1 MTEFNIGNPKQVNQ
15 TSGELNVKCL
25 DLGRSFSVKYEY
37 TQIKAII
44 DKDQP

>member
-1 MTEFNIGNPKQVNQ
+1 MTKFNFGNTKQVNQ

-25 DLGRSFSVKYEY
+25 DLSCSFSVKYEY

-44 DKDQP
+44 D